1 MMNKLFLTLLS
12 SFLLCV
18 LAAPPTP
25 KTLVQVRDS
34 RATLPF
40 VTRFNASG
48 SKIPEVDRAR
58 AAGLR
63 EHALG
68 IKSDSSKSTHGKRQS
83 SFTVTNQV
91 VSYVASVGVG
101 SPPSSFNLIIDTGS
115 SNTWVGADKQFQST
129 QTTEPT
135 LEPMAVEYGSGFF
148 VGQAFT
154 DTVTLA
160 PDLVITGQK
169 IGVALLSEGFQG
181 VDGILG
187 VGPTDLTEG
196 TLVTDPFGTIP
207 TVTDNL
213 FSQGTIEEEVL
224 GVFFA
229 PTTTEESANGEM
241 TFGGID
247 DSKITQDV
255 QFFPITATSTASE
268 FWGIDQSITYGT
280 EGTTILSSTAGIVD
294 TGTTLLL
301 IATDAFD
308 AYTAATGAALDSTT
322 GLLSISP
329 ENYANLQSL
338 FFHVGDSTFEFT
350 KNAQTWPRALNAA
363 IGGTSSDILLVVG
376 DIGTNSG
383 QGLDFING
391 FTFLERFYSVFD
403 TTNKRVGLAT
413 TAHTNDEVN

>member
-1 MMNKLFLTLLS
+1 MEISHNTWDILVFRKKKSSSTPSSSGFSHGIKIIYNGPQPKVYYPSPVHLLITMMNKLFLTLLS

-148 VGQAFT
+148 VGQACDFSS
-154 DTVTLA
+154 
-160 PDLVITGQK
+160 
-169 IGVALLSEGFQG
+169 LLTTFSKK
-181 VDGILG
+181 L
-187 VGPTDLTEG
+187 LT
-196 TLVTDPFGTIP
+196 
-207 TVTDNL
+207 
-213 FSQGTIEEEVL
+213 
-224 GVFFA
+224 
-229 PTTTEESANGEM
+229 
-241 TFGGID
+241 
-247 DSKITQDV
+247 
-255 QFFPITATSTASE
+255 
-268 FWGIDQSITYGT
+268 
-280 EGTTILSSTAGIVD
+280 
-294 TGTTLLL
+294 
-301 IATDAFD
+301 
-308 AYTAATGAALDSTT
+308 
-322 GLLSISP
+322 
-329 ENYANLQSL
+329 
-338 FFHVGDSTFEFT
+338 
-350 KNAQTWPRALNAA
+350 
-363 IGGTSSDILLVVG
+363 
-376 DIGTNSG
+376 
-383 QGLDFING
+383 
-391 FTFLERFYSVFD
+391 
-403 TTNKRVGLAT
+403 
-413 TAHTNDEVN
+413 